1 MQFAK
6 HPSKSGKMK
15 VFAPTV
21 VVVAL
26 LLLAVV
32 AANGTSEE
40 EEATIDGEDGF
51 DKRSRI
57 PPELQVC
64 KKAHKQAHTHIK
76 STKATHKRVLLSC
89 CFFFFLLLFFPSIFT
104 ILAPSSLN
112 PLFFSHAHR
121 HRHRHTQAQTQTHT
135 HTHTHRHRRTD
146 THTHKHISLH
156 LHLLSPY
163 TLSLKK
169 KKGIEPLTAMFRSEA
184 AGALTMAGM
193 QFNKK
198 LLLRVGAVCGFSHQE
213 ADYLRVLAKDYN
225 DAVKEA
231 AASGTPQDLA
241 KARGA
246 FNAILDTLN
255 KGPRHVKTTAFVSD
269 ALNHVAD
276 IATMQSVQGQRR
288 RQIDRE
294 LRRYN
299 SMLVR
304 FYTEAKLEDEKAAA
318 ESGDKQEQ
326 EHNLAASHAKR
337 MGQINSLLERLDKV
351 RLQLW
356 RADDL

>member
-1 MQFAK
+1 MQESTQAST
-6 HPSKSGKMK
+6 H
-15 VFAPTV
+15 
-21 VVVAL
+21 
-26 LLLAVV
+26 
-32 AANGTSEE
+32 
-40 EEATIDGEDGF
+40 
-51 DKRSRI
+51 
-57 PPELQVC
+57 
-64 KKAHKQAHTHIK
+64 AHQEYKGNTQK
-76 STKATHKRVLLSC
+76 GSSLVL
-89 CFFFFLLLFFPSIFT
+89 FFFF
-104 ILAPSSLN
+104 PSS
-112 PLFFSHAHR
+112 FFSKHLHHFGSLIPQPPFLLTR
-121 HRHRHTQAQTQTHT
+121 AQTQTQTHTGTDTDT